1 MENLVT
7 LTTHVP
13 EGTPEETA
21 EQVRTREAARSR
33 KLAALRPPKVT
44 EKPVPVFTSVELS
57 ELQKAC
63 QGRTFAGRRDAAVIA
78 APSRTSRPGRRPTPK
93 SSPRLLEFLLGAEHA
108 VRGPSRT
115 QAPRC
120 QHA

>member
-33 KLAALRPPKVT
+33 KLAAFRAPTVT

-78 APSRTSRPGRRPTPK
+78 VPSRTSRPGRRPTPK
-93 SSPRLLEFLLGAEHA
+93 SSPRLLEGQQRT
-108 VRGPSRT
+108 RGT
-115 QAPRC
+115 D
-120 QHA
+120 